1 MVKVK
6 THIAAVVLL
15 GALLTPLAVCAA
27 DSSVYYYTG
36 RVSFFDGTRVV
47 ADGKE
52 YRVIDKCIYRKH
64 TKRNKAY
71 FEDKADP
78 NEVRGGDS
86 VVLHV
91 NGNVVDKIIIEE
103 WKR

>member
-1 MVKVK
+1 MTKINKYLV
-6 THIAAVVLL
+6 AVVLI
-15 GALLTPLAVCAA
+15 GALYVPLVCVAA
-27 DSSVYYYTG
+27 TSVSYFTG
-36 RVSFFDGTRVV
+36 RVSFFDGKKVV

-52 YRVIDKCIYRKH
+52 YLVIEKCAYLKH
-64 TKRNKAY
+64 TKRNNAY
-71 FEDKADP
+71 FEDMASS

-86 VVLHV
+86 VVLHI

>member
-1 MVKVK
+1 MTRIK
-6 THIAAVVLL
+6 THLAAVILI
-15 GALLTPLAVCAA
+15 GALLTPLVVSAA
-27 DSSVYYYTG
+27 DSSVYYFTG
-36 RVSFFDGTRVV
+36 RVSFFDGMKVV

-64 TKRNKAY
+64 TKRNNAY
-71 FEDKADP
+71 FEDKASP